1 MTERLSQLPVLIS
14 EAKLKENH
22 LLNGLIQVSVLG
34 ALSTMSSLSRLTP
47 AAVSNTLEI
56 APALANLNFDFSIW
70 KTEAPKEFDGVG
82 SSLSTVRRDEAENG
96 MPHVTAR
103 KLGALFGSTL
113 PSTPNVTRAYGQR
126 ASEISQAS
134 SVSPQMRSRYGV
146 FSSRVGSDATS
157 IWAAATSGPAAI
169 AVHLLACL
177 LARMWDGPEAT
188 AIWAEIVQRRKE
200 LIRLEM
206 DENSIT
212 EMTTLAAARQDI
224 TRAQLAEWDAS
235 ARSWLRTADTVKSRQ
250 QKQLMLI
257 IDNVKGSVNKMNDT
271 YESVL
276 AAWKNSLAQME
287 GLIKGISQQAIS
299 GDILLALSAWHLF
312 PDMLVVVPCK
322 TQVRQH
328 DPIFESGGAL
338 TIGLEKP
345 DLDKS
350 GVSWSL
356 PLARLRHYGAPVV
369 SSCSINSQERSR
381 LSLTEFL
388 QAFLGCFLQGWGDAA
403 LDTLRAVRWLCHIS
417 HILDDA
423 ACAGLPEAKAIISAG
438 AKFSWLSLLLS
449 AAEYHL
455 NCQGNEKL
463 VAKKLLSLG
472 RKHGK
477 PFLGIPKMPM
487 FGLLYC
493 GDFVSLLRKEDDQIA
508 FLRKVAEDICQ
519 ELRLDSHQ
527 MFIRYRHVCPESSKA
542 TYEYATALPWNRPST
557 KRMYDGSEHK
567 SQTHC
572 RWLYAG
578 SADLRKDRLSDAR
591 YDERLDDLFS
601 PETIE
606 SRRGNDWRT
615 VPSAFADWHAA
626 HGRESFNNSDREYFD
641 AAECN
646 LFQHEFDSRAN
657 VYTAI
662 GEEIMKRESQ
672 SIEDFAVGSMGIFWD
687 NMGDMYSYSGR
698 TPWYKYLYG
707 DIHRA
712 AIFVLEGEGTLINLV
727 RSPKQDSLDMYTLFE
742 AGKMEPNAVVNRLS
756 WYFRTAEVEADPY
769 MQSAKAVSTAA
780 MAYSNFPDATIDIRV
795 LQCKLWQAQWVRSA
809 VSQMT
814 NSPHNVQTSRVAPLS
829 LEPYR
834 LDRACAFTCIT
845 MFESGHYDANPSE
858 LVDVMA
864 MSSGDSLFVGAALLC
879 DPSLESYSA
888 DIKRIAGNIGRPGI
902 AFLVPPQAPM
912 MRDVSISEWPQLGN
926 FEFDGVPRD
935 CFNSTS
941 LHLSFTGAG
950 GPVNV
955 GFSGARDADVY
966 MLETLVS
973 VHDSGKWVA
982 DLNVLDTF
990 RSHYLDF
997 IPPCT
1002 DQHHKATT
1010 LSPTY
1015 SVTSIENWLELV
1027 DELDKDICLVQAH
1040 GNWEAR
1046 LAATSI
1052 SVAKNHRTI
1061 IAPEK
1066 VCWECFSNTI
1076 NGISVT
1082 VRPLV
1087 VVL

>member
-1 MTERLSQLPVLIS
+1 
-14 EAKLKENH
+14 
-22 LLNGLIQVSVLG
+22 
-34 ALSTMSSLSRLTP
+34 MSSVSKLTT
-47 AAVSNTLEI
+47 AAVNNTLEI

-82 SSLSTVRRDEAENG
+82 SSLSTIRRDEAENG
-96 MPHVTAR
+96 MPHITAR
-103 KLGALFGSTL
+103 KLGALFASIL
-113 PSTPNVTRAYGQR
+113 PSTPNVSRAYGQR

-134 SVSPQMRSRYGV
+134 SVSPQMRSKYGV
-146 FSSRVGSDATS
+146 FSSRVGLDATS

-200 LIRLEM
+200 LIWLEIE
-206 DENSIT
+206 ENNIT

-235 ARSWLRTADTVKSRQ
+235 ARAWLRTADTVKNRQ
-250 QKQLMLI
+250 QKQLLLI
-257 IDNVKGSVNKMNDT
+257 VDNVKGPVNKMKDT

-276 AAWKNSLAQME
+276 AAWKNSLTQME

-328 DPIFESGGAL
+328 DQIFETGGVL

-345 DLDKS
+345 DIDES

-369 SSCSINSQERSR
+369 SSGSINSRERSR

-388 QAFLGCFLQGWGDAA
+388 QAFLGCFLHGWGDAA
-403 LDTLRAVRWLCHIS
+403 LDTLRAIRWLHHIS
-417 HILDDA
+417 QILDDA
-423 ACAGLPEAKAIISAG
+423 ASAEMPEAKAMISAR

-449 AAEYHL
+449 AAKYHL
-455 NCQGNEKL
+455 DCDENEKL
-463 VAKKLLSLG
+463 VAKKLVSLG

-487 FGLLYC
+487 FGLLDS
-493 GDFVSLLRKEDDQIA
+493 GSFVSLLRKEDEQIS

-519 ELRLDSHQ
+519 DLRLDSHQ
-527 MFIRYRHVCPESSKA
+527 MFIRYRHELPGSSKA
-542 TYEYATALPWNRPST
+542 TYEYATALPWDRRST
-557 KRMYDGSEHK
+557 KRMYDGCEHK
-567 SQTHC
+567 SQIHR

-578 SADLRKDRLSDAR
+578 SADLRIGRLSDAR
-591 YDERLDDLFS
+591 YEKRLDDIFRPDIS
-601 PETIE
+601 
-606 SRRGNDWRT
+606 RGNFDHRR
-615 VPSAFADWHAA
+615 VPGDFAHWHAKY
-626 HGRESFNNSDREYFD
+626 GGFGETSYPFDREYFD
-641 AAECN
+641 DDECN
-646 LFQHEFDSRAN
+646 LIKHDFDCRAN
-657 VYTAI
+657 GYTAN
-662 GEEIMKRESQ
+662 GEEILKRESQ
-672 SIEDFAVGSMGIFWD
+672 PIEDFAVATMGIFWD
-687 NMGDMYSYSGR
+687 NMGDIYLNSNQ
-698 TPWYKYLYG
+698 TPWFKYLYG

-712 AIFVLEGEGTLINLV
+712 AIFVLEGKGELIKLF
-727 RSPKQDSLDMYTLFE
+727 RTSKQDSTDMYTLFE
-742 AGKMEPNAVVNRLS
+742 AGKMEPNAVVSRLA
-756 WYFRTAEVEADPY
+756 WHFQTAEVEADPY

-780 MAYSNFPDATIDIRV
+780 MTYSNFPDATIDIRI
-795 LQCKLWQAQWVRSA
+795 LQCKLWQAQWVKSA
-809 VSQMT
+809 VSQMRDLPR
-814 NSPHNVQTSRVAPLS
+814 SMEKSRITPLS
-829 LEPYR
+829 LVPYH

-845 MFESGHYDANPSE
+845 MFESGHYDANPIE
-858 LVDVMA
+858 LENVMA

-902 AFLVPPQAPM
+902 TFLIPPVAPM
-912 MRDVSISEWPQLGN
+912 MRDVSISDWRQLGSV
-926 FEFDGVPRD
+926 EFDGLPRD
-935 CFNSTS
+935 CFNRTS
-941 LHLSFTGAG
+941 LHLSFTGASS
-950 GPVNV
+950 PVNV
-955 GFSGARDADVY
+955 GFSGAQDSEVS

-982 DLNVLDTF
+982 DLNVIDTF
-990 RSHYLDF
+990 RSVDLDF

-1002 DQHHKATT
+1002 DQTHNATIF
-1010 LSPTY
+1010 PPPY
-1015 SVTSIENWLELV
+1015 SVTSIENWLELL
-1027 DELDKDICLVQAH
+1027 DELDKKICVVQAH

-1052 SVAKNHRTI
+1052 SIAKGHSTI

-1066 VCWECFSNTI
+1066 ICWECF
-1076 NGISVT
+1076 
-1082 VRPLV
+1082 
-1087 VVL
+1087 